1 MECISVR
8 VRVYVKHLQHHLI
21 LVDMQIMPDSINDRL
36 NAFSA
41 VLTLRKIR
49 QDFFDLQTVTI

>member
-1 MECISVR
+1 VR